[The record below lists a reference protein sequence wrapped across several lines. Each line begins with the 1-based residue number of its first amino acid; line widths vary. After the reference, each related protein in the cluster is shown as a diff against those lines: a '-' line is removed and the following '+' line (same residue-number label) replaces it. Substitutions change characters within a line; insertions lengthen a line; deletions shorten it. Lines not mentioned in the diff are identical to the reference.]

1 MNTENNVENAAV
13 ETAET
18 TTATAPAE
26 RPERTFAPKN
36 NPRRR
41 RKVCPFCA
49 DKIDYIDYKDALRLR
64 KVRLR
69 ESEDS
74 PPPRI
79 RLLR

>member
-1 MNTENNVENAAV
+1 MNTENNVENAAL

-26 RPERTFAPKN
+26 RPERTFAPKS

-49 DKIDYIDYKDALRLR
+49 DKIDYID
-64 KVRLR
+64 
-69 ESEDS
+69 
-74 PPPRI
+74 
-79 RLLR
+79 